1 MGQVF
6 EEWQH
11 EYANEQ
17 VSDLNR
23 DMVRTRADRIRAA
36 MFPETLDDG
45 SSFVSTQY
53 ETGEATCVQKLA
65 QPSQLLK
72 EAIVMLIHYKD
83 DVDVTAIAIPELI
96 KLLQDPDRGV
106 ARQAAGTVFQLA
118 KKEAPRHA
126 LIESPDLI
134 PAIVKVL
141 TTNDDPETVKA
152 LAGTLTAISGSKKG
166 LLSIFRSGGIPAL
179 VKMLSSPVEKVVHYS
194 LTTLHNILQHQGD
207 DAKRA
212 VRLAGGVQKMVDLLS
227 KDNAPLRM
235 LALLT
240 DCLEMLSF
248 QHQESKLIIV
258 SKHGTQ
264 QLIRILQHNA
274 DYEKLL
280 FTTCRLLKVLSV
292 ETSNKQVII
301 ECNGMNIL
309 GAMLDNPS
317 NRVVMNC
324 LWTLRNL
331 SDQATKEEGLDDLL
345 QRSVRLLE
353 SNDVGIVMC
362 CVGILSNLTCN
373 NARNKALVCHFG
385 GVQALVQTML
395 QAVERDDITEP
406 AICALRHLTSR
417 HEQAKAA
424 QEAVRHGIPTLVKL
438 LGPDSHYP
446 LVKAVIGLCRNLGI
460 GSANQQYLRDA
471 GAIPKLIELLFR
483 ADGEMSR
490 GYRDDDEDGVVPEDV
505 AEGSTG
511 ALHVLA
517 RDPMNRQLIRQSNV
531 IPTVVRFLSSPN
543 GNMQRSAA
551 GLLCEL
557 ATDKEAADQIEAQNA
572 TVILQPLL
580 HSANECVATYAAATM
595 YRMSEDKPHDIRK
608 RLSQELTNSLFRPE
622 DLDDHYNNDE
632 AIFRTTRPIFGMV
645 DAQKAAEKAVKAAGE
660 EYEKQMRE
668 YEIAVEKQ
676 KEAERN
682 IDEEI
687 ARLEAAK
694 SKPKAILLKENS
706 AILPGFLPCFQ
717 RKMSTTNNS
726 KHITVFTEADIEMI
740 SIAAQKSEVTT
751 YHDEGTSLLPSE
763 HRSPTAM
770 TQMSRSGHQT
780 PDQQLNGWHDTDI

>member
-632 AIFRTTRPIFGMV
+632 
-645 DAQKAAEKAVKAAGE
+645 
-660 EYEKQMRE
+660 
-668 YEIAVEKQ
+668 
-676 KEAERN
+676 
-682 IDEEI
+682 
-687 ARLEAAK
+687 
-694 SKPKAILLKENS
+694 
-706 AILPGFLPCFQ
+706 
-717 RKMSTTNNS
+717 
-726 KHITVFTEADIEMI
+726 
-740 SIAAQKSEVTT
+740 VTT

>member
-1 MGQVF
+1 
-6 EEWQH
+6 
-11 EYANEQ
+11 
-17 VSDLNR
+17 
-23 DMVRTRADRIRAA
+23 
-36 MFPETLDDG
+36 
-45 SSFVSTQY
+45 
-53 ETGEATCVQKLA
+53 
-65 QPSQLLK
+65 
-72 EAIVMLIHYKD
+72 
-83 DVDVTAIAIPELI
+83 
-96 KLLQDPDRGV
+96 
-106 ARQAAGTVFQLA
+106 
-118 KKEAPRHA
+118 
-126 LIESPDLI
+126 
-134 PAIVKVL
+134 
-141 TTNDDPETVKA
+141 
-152 LAGTLTAISGSKKG
+152 
-166 LLSIFRSGGIPAL
+166 
-179 VKMLSSPVEKVVHYS
+179 
-194 LTTLHNILQHQGD
+194 
-207 DAKRA
+207 
-212 VRLAGGVQKMVDLLS
+212 
-227 KDNAPLRM
+227 
-235 LALLT
+235 
-240 DCLEMLSF
+240 
-248 QHQESKLIIV
+248 
-258 SKHGTQ
+258 
-264 QLIRILQHNA
+264 
-274 DYEKLL
+274 
-280 FTTCRLLKVLSV
+280 
-292 ETSNKQVII
+292 
-301 ECNGMNIL
+301 
-309 GAMLDNPS
+309 
-317 NRVVMNC
+317 
-324 LWTLRNL
+324 
-331 SDQATKEEGLDDLL
+331 
-345 QRSVRLLE
+345 
-353 SNDVGIVMC
+353 MC

-490 GYRDDDEDGVVPEDV
+490 GYRDDDVEDGVVPEDV

-543 GNMQRSAA
+543 ENMQRSAA

-632 AIFRTTRPIFGMV
+632 
-645 DAQKAAEKAVKAAGE
+645 
-660 EYEKQMRE
+660 
-668 YEIAVEKQ
+668 
-676 KEAERN
+676 
-682 IDEEI
+682 
-687 ARLEAAK
+687 
-694 SKPKAILLKENS
+694 
-706 AILPGFLPCFQ
+706 
-717 RKMSTTNNS
+717 
-726 KHITVFTEADIEMI
+726 
-740 SIAAQKSEVTT
+740 VTT
-751 YHDEGTSLLPSE
+751 YHDEGASLLPSD

-770 TQMSRSGHQT
+770 TQLSRSGHQT